1 MLVAP
6 PCQSCTFCTP
16 SPNKIAR
23 RALSRKFAIDP
34 PLKPAGRL
42 KAVWN
47 SFVEPRWT
55 FEYLGGKAEWE
66 LLNDSSG
73 TLKKRQRCYASQAVE
88 RMPSGFG
95 SDQIS
100 RDAPEAYVGFN
111 HPQMKEIYDVCRL
124 SAEYCTK
131 CEADEIR
138 HRLASVETDL
148 SGANSPDDGRSSA
161 EETSDEQAIL
171 ERASE

>member
-1 MLVAP
+1 MGATERFKWHA
-6 PCQSCTFCTP
+6 Q
-16 SPNKIAR
+16 KAA
-23 RALSRKFAIDP
+23 ALLRFAGSGED
-34 PLKPAGRL
+34 
-42 KAVWN
+42 AVW
-47 SFVEPRWT
+47 
-55 FEYLGGKAEWE
+55 
-66 LLNDSSG
+66 
-73 TLKKRQRCYASQAVE
+73 
-88 RMPSGFG
+88 FG
-95 SDQIS
+95 LHQIS
-100 RDAPEAYVGFN
+100 RDAPEVYVGFN